1 MMLPKK
7 DVRNEHGESGIL
19 AVFQGSQKYLGKLQ

>member
-7 DVRNEHGESGIL
+7 GFKNEHGASGIS
-19 AVFQGSQKYLGKLQ
+19 AVFRGSQKYLGKL